1 MKRFSTEALVKAL
14 LGPTLCNYDVAAI
27 VAKLRAADALIDAIE
42 DMRDWDVEKAIA
54 DYKGKP

>member
-1 MKRFSTEALVKAL
+1 LVKAL
-14 LGPTLCNYDVAAI
+14 LGPTLCNHEVAAI

>member
-1 MKRFSTEALVKAL
+1 VSKYSTEELVKAL
-14 LGPTLCNYDVAAI
+14 LGPTLCNHEVAAI